1 MNVVIV
7 EDELAASDNLSYLLT
22 KINPSITIIA
32 ALDTVTATVDFF
44 SKPHNAALVFM
55 DIHLADGISFEVFDQ
70 VDIKLPIIF
79 TTAYDQYALKAFKV
93 NSIDYLLKPI
103 DEEELAYA
111 LESFEAKIQQQG
123 MDEKQMNSLLRLI
136 QTKPTA
142 YKQTFLV
149 SMGDQLLP
157 IKTENI
163 AYFFI
168 DTGVVKA
175 VTTDDRSY
183 ALDLKLEDIEES
195 LNPEVFY
202 RANRQ
207 FIIKRDV
214 IVNIKY
220 HFNSKLLVSVQ
231 PSCNERIVVSKAKSS
246 DFKKWMGA

>member
-1 MNVVIV
+1 
-7 EDELAASDNLSYLLT
+7 
-22 KINPSITIIA
+22 
-32 ALDTVTATVDFF
+32 
-44 SKPHNAALVFM
+44 M

-70 VDIKLPIIF
+70 VEIKLPIIF

-103 DEEELAYA
+103 DEEELADA
-111 LESFEAKIQQQG
+111 LERFKEQTRQQG
-123 MDEKQMNSLLRLI
+123 MDGQQMNSLLRLI
-136 QTKPTA
+136 QTRPIP

-168 DTGVVKA
+168 DTSVVKA

-183 ALDLKLEDIEES
+183 ALDLKMEEIEDS
-195 LNPEVFY
+195 LDPAVFY

-220 HFNSKLLVSVQ
+220 HFNGKLLVSVK
-231 PSCNERIVVSKAKSS
+231 PSSNERIIVSKAKSS
-246 DFKKWMGA
+246 NFKKWMGS